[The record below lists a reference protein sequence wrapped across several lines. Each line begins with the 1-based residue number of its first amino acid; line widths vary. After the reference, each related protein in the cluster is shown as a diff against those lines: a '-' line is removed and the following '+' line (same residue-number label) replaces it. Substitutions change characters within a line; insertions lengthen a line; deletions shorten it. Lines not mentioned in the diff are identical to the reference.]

1 MKLAP
6 VPSRKMI
13 ILAAVCSQNCPF
25 VVVLREMRKVTRLFY
40 SCFLLVIATHTQ
52 KMYIKKKKVKVVFFL
67 DMNDVNSA
75 FRATEK
81 YEIMLKLSISLQ
93 CFSLN

>member
-1 MKLAP
+1 
-6 VPSRKMI
+6 
-13 ILAAVCSQNCPF
+13 
-25 VVVLREMRKVTRLFY
+25 
-40 SCFLLVIATHTQ
+40 
-52 KMYIKKKKVKVVFFL
+52 MYIKKKKVKVVFFL

-81 YEIMLKLSISLQ
+81 YEIMLKLFISLQ